1 MKTKYHV
8 EITQNV
14 LQEYFSQENLKK
26 IIKANIQQD
35 RVKNQFGHDYIHFD
49 GSAFSEGFTY
59 IEDQKAILLKSV
71 EDSDFQTA
79 WAALGRILHSW
90 QDFYSHS
97 NYVQLWHQT
106 TENPSPEEIDHNDP
120 EIFNSP
126 KLISGKN
133 YGIIEFF
140 AMVPGLSRLI
150 KPLMPADSHAK
161 MNLDSPKSGP
171 YFEFAFI
178 AAQKRTKQEINVILH
193 QLFTLDIKREAIHV
207 YLGK

>member
-49 GSAFSEGFTY
+49 GSAFSEGFSY
-59 IEDQKAILLKSV
+59 VEDQKAILLKSV